1 MAVTKKKE
9 KNPNH
14 QNPKPTNKTQNP
26 PQQKTKPIWKEEKN
40 LVCPESIL
48 LVMYKININISNT
61 GTEIAGLNISNILY
75 CTKPSIFCEKNIFFP
90 IWKVNVLDIGTNS
103 CRGERIV
110 ALKGGSIW
118 IFYTTLGKT
127 LYVDM

>member
-14 QNPKPTNKTQNP
+14 QNPKPTNKAQKP

-40 LVCPESIL
+40 VVCPESML
-48 LVMYKININISNT
+48 LVIYKININISNT

-75 CTKPSIFCEKNIFFP
+75 YTKPSIYCEKKSCFFP
-90 IWKVNVLDIGTNS
+90 
-103 CRGERIV
+103 
-110 ALKGGSIW
+110 
-118 IFYTTLGKT
+118 FGKW
-127 LYVDM
+127 MC